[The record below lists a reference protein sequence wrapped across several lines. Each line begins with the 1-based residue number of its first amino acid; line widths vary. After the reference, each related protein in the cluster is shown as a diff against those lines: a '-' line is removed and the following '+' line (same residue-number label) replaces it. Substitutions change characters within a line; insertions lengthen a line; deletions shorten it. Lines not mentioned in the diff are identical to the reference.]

1 LRGSSTAAG
10 ELHLSRVVSDAWR
23 LGVRHARFLIAAGAC
38 VFVPVG
44 LIEALELDQVQ
55 IHDFG
60 VFRLLALLLVAI
72 FFAAATLVG
81 EVLYSGVVAAVAK
94 EDHGWPEQ
102 SIGEILRSLPYGRL
116 IAADLVFVAMV
127 TLGLLAFVVPGIL
140 VLAWFS
146 LAAVTI
152 EVERGGVL
160 AAFRRSREL
169 VRRHFWRALALMVV
183 VTLLGEGLSAGI
195 TSLVATVLGHSFAD
209 RWVEATFSSML
220 TAPVFALPVVAL
232 YFALAEFDSPVA
244 TSSGTVA
251 KA

>member
-1 LRGSSTAAG
+1 MRGSSVAAG
-10 ELHLSRVVSDAWR
+10 EVHLSRVISDAWR
-23 LGVRHARFLIAAGAC
+23 LGVHRARFLIGAGAC

-55 IHDFG
+55 VHDFG
-60 VFRLLALLLVAI
+60 VFRLLALLLVAV

-102 SIGEILRSLPYGRL
+102 PIGEILRSLPYGRL
-116 IAADLVFVAMV
+116 IAADLVFVGMV
-127 TLGLLAFVVPGIL
+127 TLGLLAFVVPGVL
-140 VLAWFS
+140 VLTWFS

-169 VRRHFWRALALMVV
+169 VRRHFWPTLALMVV
-183 VTLLGEGLSAGI
+183 VTVLGEGLSAGI
-195 TSLVATVLGHSFAD
+195 TNLVAIVLGHSFAD
-209 RWVEATFSSML
+209 RWVEATFSSL
-220 TAPVFALPVVAL
+220 VTAPVFALPVVSL
-232 YFALAEFDSPVA
+232 YFALVALEPPAA